1 MHFTRHI
8 SKLILAACLLSAMG
22 APVFAQQA
30 SPAEGNEAQL
40 IAVLESDAPLF
51 DKAKAC
57 QQLAVIGTREVVPAL
72 AKLLPNEELSHYA
85 RFGLEPI
92 PDPSVDE
99 ALRGAM
105 GKLEGGLLI
114 GVINSIGMRR
124 DAKAVDGLK
133 GLMGDSEA
141 AVAAAAS
148 AALGRIAT
156 PEAIKTLRGALEG
169 PESSRAAIGDAC
181 LTAADMLIA
190 DGKQAEA
197 AALYDAL
204 READPP
210 PYLQIAALHGAIRA
224 RGADG
229 MPLLQECLGSE
240 DKSLFRVAMRM
251 AHEIGGPDVAKTL
264 MQALELPDASEASEN
279 ELVIKKAEYGAGDK
293 QVDVTGQ
300 VIAAV
305 ESGSPITAS
314 NSLAGDPANG
324 VVKRMRV
331 VFIKDGKE
339 QTVEIPEKE
348 QFFVEGTVSQ
358 HPRQVLLIYALG
370 DLGQKD
376 ALAVVLEAAQ
386 SGAWD
391 IRRAAIRVLGG
402 LGDASAVPV
411 LLSAAVEERGLSEA
425 AFQSLTELE
434 GQEVDAA
441 VAKALDGAEGEKR
454 VILIKLAGERGV
466 SSAIPTL
473 KQAADD
479 KDPAVATAAIHALA
493 TTVGPDQLSL
503 LTDRLVKPSS
513 PKEAATAKEALKKA
527 VLRMPDRDACADAL
541 LACMSAASTTA
552 KGDLLDLIGVVGGEK
567 ALTGVADAAK
577 GGSDEIQDAATRVL
591 GGWMSPDAAPVL
603 LDLAKTGNDKYKI
616 RCLRGYIRIVRQ
628 FGLPDDQRLAMC
640 RQAMDVATRDD
651 EKRLVLD
658 ALTRVLSPAALNMIV
673 PYLDDPGLKEA
684 ASTAAVAIAEKIVN
698 DHPESVAD
706 AMEKASQA
714 TSNDDLAKQARSL
727 MNRAKRKLRQR

>member
-1 MHFTRHI
+1 LT
-8 SKLILAACLLSAMG
+8 LAACLLAAIP
-22 APVFAQQA
+22 APVFAQQPP
-30 SPAEGNEAQL
+30 PAEGNETQL

-51 DKAKAC
+51 DKAKTC
-57 QQLAVIGTREVVPAL
+57 QQLAVIGTKKAVPVL

-92 PDPSVDE
+92 PDPSVDK
-99 ALRGAM
+99 ALRDAM
-105 GKLEGGLLI
+105 GKLEGGLLV

-124 DAKAVDGLK
+124 DAKAVADLK
-133 GLMGDSEA
+133 GLMGNSDK

-156 PEAIKTLRGALEG
+156 PEAIKTLRGALSG
-169 PESSRAAIGDAC
+169 PESSRPAIGDAC

-190 DGKQAEA
+190 DGKQTEA

-229 MPLLQECLGSE
+229 MPLLKECLASE

-264 MQALELPDASEASEN
+264 MQALELPDASDASE
-279 ELVIKKAEYGAGDK
+279 EGLVIKKAEYGAGDK
-293 QVDVTGQ
+293 QVDVTDQ

-324 VVKRMRV
+324 VVKRMVV
-331 VFIKDGKE
+331 VFTKDGKE
-339 QTVEIPEKE
+339 QTVEVPEGE
-348 QFFVEGTVSQ
+348 QFSIEGSVAR
-358 HPRQVLLIYALG
+358 HPRQVLLISALG

-376 ALAVVLEAAQ
+376 ALPVVLEAAQ
-386 SGAWD
+386 NSAWD
-391 IRRAAIRVLGG
+391 IRRAAVRVLGG

-411 LLSAAVEERGLSEA
+411 LLSTAVEEGGLSQA
-425 AFQSLTELE
+425 AFQSLTELD
-434 GQEVDAA
+434 GKEVDAT
-441 VAKALDGAEGEKR
+441 VAKALDAAEGERR
-454 VILIKLAGERGV
+454 VILIKLVGERGI

-479 KDPAVATAAIHALA
+479 RDQKVATAAIHALA

-503 LTDRLVKPSS
+503 LIDRLVKPSS
-513 PKEAATAKEALKKA
+513 PEEAATAKDALKKA
-527 VLRMPDRDACADAL
+527 VLRMPDRDACAVAL
-541 LACMSAASTTA
+541 LASMSAASATA

-567 ALTGVADAAK
+567 ALGGVAEAAK
-577 GGSDEIQDAATRVL
+577 SGSDDMQDAATRVL

-651 EKRLVLD
+651 ERRLVLD
-658 ALTRVLSPAALNMIV
+658 ASTRVLSPAAMNMIV
-673 PYLDDPGLKEA
+673 PHLDDPGLKEA

-698 DHPESVAD
+698 DQPEAVAK

-714 TSNDDLAKQARSL
+714 TNNDELAKRAKSL